1 MIARDGH
8 QTTSTE
14 TVVGVT
20 SLSAARA
27 DLVRVLVRAH
37 WAVENRLH
45 YVRDV
50 TFDEDRSQLR
60 TGHAPAMLASLRN
73 LALNVLR
80 LAGAPLIPTAR
91 RFLAERKTTSSACSG
106 SPCQLPRYFDAAL
119 DPEGED
125 LVLQKCGLSARSR
138 LSIVIVRP
146 RGASSSSHGRG
157 RW

>member
-27 DLVRVLVRAH
+27 DPVRMLVRARAH
-37 WAVENRLH
+37 RAVENRLH

-91 RFLAERKTTSSACSG
+91 RFLAERKNH
-106 SPCQLPRYFDAAL
+106 LL
-119 DPEGED
+119 
-125 LVLQKCGLSARSR
+125 R
-138 LSIVIVRP
+138 LLGIPMPAPSLL
-146 RGASSSSHGRG
+146 
-157 RW
+157 